1 MRAALR
7 CLAVLVALLPPLCA
21 AAAPAP
27 EAFEEIT
34 ALAQDEI
41 AAGRIP
47 GAVILIGAGDRIL
60 YRRAFGVRTLT
71 PQPLPMRIDTIFD
84 LASLT
89 KVVATTPAVMQLVE
103 QGRLRLEDPIAR
115 YWPEFAAN
123 GKDAIHVRDLLTHYS
138 GLRADLDLSGGWS
151 GYDTAMEMIVAD
163 EPVAPPGARYL
174 YSDLNFEV
182 LGELV
187 RRVSGETLDRY
198 AGAHVFAPLAM
209 RDTFFLPAPPPAELR
224 ERIAPSQDLP
234 GAVHWA
240 EVHDATARR
249 MGGVAGHA
257 GVFATADDMARFARM
272 LLAGG
277 SLDGVRIL
285 RPQSV
290 ADMTMRQSPAEAHAR
305 GYGFDLGGAD
315 GFAAAPAGSYGHLG
329 FTGTML
335 WVMPERALYAVVLTH
350 RVYPD
355 GKGNADPLRRS
366 VLSMLDRM

>member
-1 MRAALR
+1 MAAL
-7 CLAVLVALLPPLCA
+7 VGLLPLCA
-21 AAAPAP
+21 VAAPAGAP
-27 EAFEEIT
+27 LPAGLEEIT
-34 ALAQDEI
+34 ALAEAEI

-60 YRRAFGVRTLT
+60 YRRSFGLRTLA
-71 PQPLPMRIDTIFD
+71 PQRQPMRLDTIFD

-103 QGRLRLEDPIAR
+103 AGRLRLDDPVAR
-115 YWPEFAAN
+115 YWPKFAAH
-123 GKDAIHVRDLLTHYS
+123 GKDAIRVRDLLTHYS
-138 GLRADLDLSGGWS
+138 GLRADLDLSREWS
-151 GYDTAMEMIVAD
+151 GYDTAMDMIVAD
-163 EPVAPPGARYL
+163 RPVAASGARYL

-187 RRVSGETLDRY
+187 RRISGETLDHY
-198 AGAHVFAPLAM
+198 ARARVFAPLAM
-209 RDTFFLPAPPPAELR
+209 HDTFFLPSLPPAELR

-234 GAVHWA
+234 GAAHWA

-257 GVFATADDMARFARM
+257 GVFSTADDLARFARM

-277 SLDGVRIL
+277 SLDGARIL
-285 RPQSV
+285 QPQSV
-290 ADMTMRQSPAEAHAR
+290 ADMTMRQSPPQARGR

-315 GFAAAPAGSYGHLG
+315 GFAPAPAGSYGHLG

-335 WVMPERALYAVVLTH
+335 WVMPERSLYAVVLTH

-355 GKGNADPLRRS
+355 GKGDADPLRRGVLS
-366 VLSMLDRM
+366 VLERMAL